1 MERFNKKFLSLQING
16 ISLLNALFGRDFLL
30 YYNNNKTFLNK
41 NDSKLTFATEGILIH
56 NGYIGRH
63 IRNTSRC
70 QCIRPT

>member
-1 MERFNKKFLSLQING
+1 MEETSLKITGANKS
-16 ISLLNALFGRDFLL
+16 
-30 YYNNNKTFLNK
+30 FLNK
-41 NDSKLTFATEGILIH
+41 NDSKLTFATEGIFIH